1 MTDQDG
7 SPINQEERIER
18 LSVRILAGA
27 KEIVARGDGRMFTM
41 DQIRQIF
48 PSINAQR
55 LNDAIKTLKDNGSV
69 YGIGK
74 GVYEIAEAYPPARP
88 VSVTI
93 RDDGRRL
100 LEIGDD
106 IATLTPEE
114 ARRVGMMLGG
124 DAVQAI
130 FAEQVRLLGA
140 KVWELEREKD
150 ALKQRL
156 RAVESGEGRKQLGFA
171 FSAHSDRI

>member
-1 MTDQDG
+1 MTDQDE

-27 KEIVARGDGRMFTM
+27 REIVSRGDGRMFTM
-41 DQIRQIF
+41 DQLRHIF

-124 DAVQAI
+124 DAVQTI
-130 FAEQVRLLGA
+130 FAEQMRLLGA
-140 KVWELEREKD
+140 KVWELDREND
-150 ALKQRL
+150 ALKHRL
-156 RAVESGEGRKQLGFA
+156 RALESSERRDQL
-171 FSAHSDRI
+171 SLLE